1 MKLRSRPLYTKS
13 DPSLRKQTP
22 RPALAQITVPNRSAR
37 RKAPDHTYPTKKRRH
52 IMETGHTSG
61 RALRSGKAKAA
72 DTADEDFVL
81 EAGEQSKQA
90 FHGSRSPVRRSAR
103 QPPAGAMFSQMS
115 LVQLNDLSSRD
126 SEATSSKSRKES
138 PEKTPSTPRR
148 GEKGL
153 DQGLKG
159 DQLVIA
165 ILASCSPP
173 ILLRSIEK
181 VRQLGYEIPSRV
193 IELHRLLKN
202 VPPANIPVTLQKA
215 YIDDAN
221 TPRKS
226 KEPLADHNYSS
237 SASDVWPEARLE
249 QLKEFLDHI
258 TETAEFNE
266 NTNAQERQWGSVVHH
281 VLDAFATWPLGKSVR
296 TLNIT
301 LSQGGS
307 SKDSSGVDNDEGKG
321 TGISKLIDWAMG
333 LKLSEMEVLRI
344 SRAFSKL
351 DRPLE
356 RSVNQTFGNLSYCPL
371 FLLLEVKKSNQKTDP
386 RIQLAIWASAAFT
399 KYNMHA
405 WDTSF
410 PIPGVTVNGHEWELF
425 LFYERN
431 DTVGSEGIMDSKR
444 TTIMMGPTPLGS
456 TKSLNRAWH
465 LLHKIHILMEW
476 GAKQYRA

>member
-1 MKLRSRPLYTKS
+1 M
-13 DPSLRKQTP
+13 D
-22 RPALAQITVPNRSAR
+22 
-37 RKAPDHTYPTKKRRH
+37 
-52 IMETGHTSG
+52 TGHTSG

-72 DTADEDFVL
+72 DTADEDFAL

-115 LVQLNDLSSRD
+115 LVQLNDLSSRE

-148 GEKGL
+148 RGKGL

-173 ILLRSIEK
+173 VLLRSIEK

-202 VPPANIPVTLQKA
+202 VPPANIPLTLQEA

-226 KEPLADHNYSS
+226 KEPLADYNYST
-237 SASDVWPEARLE
+237 SASDAWPKARLA
-249 QLKEFLDHI
+249 QLKEFVDHI

-281 VLDAFATWPLGKSVR
+281 ILDAFATWPLGKAIR
-296 TLNIT
+296 TLNIESIPIEPYELRPTIDSST

-321 TGISKLIDWAMG
+321 TGISKLIDWAMT
-333 LKLSEMEVLRI
+333 LKLSEIEVLRI
-344 SRAFSKL
+344 SRAFTKL

-399 KYNMHA
+399 KYNMHG

-410 PIPGVTVNGHEWELF
+410 PIPGVTVNGHDWELF
-425 LFYERN
+425 LFYEQN
-431 DTVGSEGIMDSKR
+431 DTVESEGIMDSKR
-444 TTIMMGPTPLGS
+444 TTVNYDGTYAAG
-456 TKSLNRAWH
+456 
-465 LLHKIHILMEW
+465 LHQIAQPRLASPAQDAYLDGVGRQAVPGMV
-476 GAKQYRA
+476 